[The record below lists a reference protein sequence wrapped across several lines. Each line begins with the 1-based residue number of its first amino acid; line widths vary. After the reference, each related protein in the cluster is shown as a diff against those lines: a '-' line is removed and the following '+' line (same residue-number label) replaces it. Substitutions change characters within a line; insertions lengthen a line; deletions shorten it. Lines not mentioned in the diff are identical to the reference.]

1 MKRWLV
7 VLMSAALLLGAACG
21 DDDGGGET
29 AGGENGKS
37 EAPASDDAPSG
48 DSGGGE
54 LTISAVDFAFELP
67 STATAGKTDIVFE
80 NNGKEPHELVM
91 VGLSEDAPPVNEL
104 IELPEKKAEEFFT
117 GQPISS
123 EGPIGPGET
132 KDISAELEP
141 GTYGLVCFVES
152 KKEKQ
157 PHAFLGMIN
166 SLTVQ

>member
-21 DDDGGGET
+21 DDGGET
-29 AGGENGKS
+29 DAGGGDNEKS

-48 DSGGGE
+48 ESGGGE

-91 VGLSEDAPPVNEL
+91 VGLSEDAPPINEL

>member
-1 MKRWLV
+1 MKRWLL

-29 AGGENGKS
+29 AGGENEKS
-37 EAPASDDAPSG
+37 EAPASDDAPSE
-48 DSGGGE
+48 SGGGE

-80 NNGKEPHELVM
+80 NNGQEPHELVM
-91 VGLSEDAPPVNEL
+91 VSLSEDAPPINEL

-117 GQPISS
+117 GEPISS
-123 EGPIGPGET
+123 HGPIKPGET
-132 KDISAELEP
+132 TDISATLEP
-141 GTYGLVCFVES
+141 GNYGLVCFVES